1 MPAPVIRVS
10 TAALAVMLGLLDA
23 PGASAQRPNDELT
36 WGRRAV
42 ASMAAQDFDAAVAA
56 RPFGGCAGRCARS
69 EILEVYQQ
77 ALTWIG
83 TASDSGAVLRAA
95 ARRRPS

>member
-1 MPAPVIRVS
+1 
-10 TAALAVMLGLLDA
+10 MLGLLDA

-42 ASMAAQDFDAAVAA
+42 ASMAAQDFDAGWLLARLEVAL
-56 RPFGGCAGRCARS
+56 AGAQRS

-77 ALTWIG
+77 A
-83 TASDSGAVLRAA
+83 
-95 ARRRPS
+95 